1 MTSPSTRRR
10 SMETTIS
17 MIQEVYTVGAES
29 DDGKLAKAAGDGLVG
44 VNGNSPRSGDSS
56 PRG

>member
-29 DDGKLAKAAGDGLVG
+29 DSKVAKAAGDGLAG
-44 VNGNSPRSGDSS
+44 MNGNSPGSGESS